1 MTDIKKK
8 EREPLVQISK
18 RTDMPKWQAWLIRGG
33 AVVAALVLGAIITA
47 GLTDANGFG
56 LFFVDLFNGVFGTP
70 RRILK
75 FFQNTAMMLIIALAL
90 APAFRM
96 RFWNI
101 GAEGQVLMGGLGCV
115 VCIQYLGGKVSEP
128 LLIFI
133 MFIAAVAFGAAWTV
147 IPAIFKAQWNTN
159 ETLFTLMMNYIA
171 TQLVALCIYV
181 WVPSGSAVLG
191 VLDHGQF
198 PLIGGQRYVLNIIL
212 VAIVMGIMFLYFRFS
227 KHGYELAVVG
237 ESMNTAKYVGINV
250 KKVIIRTMILSG
262 VLCGFAGFLLVGGTS
277 YTLSTNTVD
286 GRGFTAILVAWLG
299 KFNPLIMG
307 GTSLL
312 YVFIDQGASQTAT
325 DLSLGGYY
333 ADIITGIFFFLVIAC
348 EFFVNYRV
356 RFRFLKGRKKDASP
370 AAPETESAEEGESS
384 LPVVETEEEEA
395 LPVAEAAT
403 AATNEEVTA

>member
-1 MTDIKKK
+1 
-8 EREPLVQISK
+8 
-18 RTDMPKWQAWLIRGG
+18 
-33 AVVAALVLGAIITA
+33 
-47 GLTDANGFG
+47 
-56 LFFVDLFNGVFGTP
+56 
-70 RRILK
+70 
-75 FFQNTAMMLIIALAL
+75 
-90 APAFRM
+90 
-96 RFWNI
+96 
-101 GAEGQVLMGGLGCV
+101 
-115 VCIQYLGGKVSEP
+115 
-128 LLIFI
+128 
-133 MFIAAVAFGAAWTV
+133 
-147 IPAIFKAQWNTN
+147 
-159 ETLFTLMMNYIA
+159 
-171 TQLVALCIYV
+171 
-181 WVPSGSAVLG
+181 
-191 VLDHGQF
+191 
-198 PLIGGQRYVLNIIL
+198 
-212 VAIVMGIMFLYFRFS
+212 
-227 KHGYELAVVG
+227 
-237 ESMNTAKYVGINV
+237 
-250 KKVIIRTMILSG
+250 MILSG

-384 LPVVETEEEEA
+384 LPVAETEEEEA

>member
-1 MTDIKKK
+1 MTNIKTD
-8 EREPLVQISK
+8 REPLFRIVK
-18 RTDMPKWQAWLIRGG
+18 RDNVARGKAWGIRIG
-33 AVVAALVLGAIITA
+33 AVVIAILIGAVVSAILGGGSAFGT
-47 GLTDANGFG
+47 FFSG
-56 LFFVDLFNGVFGTP
+56 LFEGVFGTP
-70 RRILK
+70 RRILNL
-75 FFQNTAMMLIIALAL
+75 FQNTAILLCIALAV
-90 APAFRM
+90 APAFKM

-356 RFRFLKGRKKDASP
+356 RFRFLKGRKKDGSP
-370 AAPETESAEEGESS
+370 VAPETESAEEGESS
-384 LPVVETEEEEA
+384 LPVAETEEEEA
-395 LPVAEAAT
+395 LPVAEAAA

>member
-33 AVVAALVLGAIITA
+33 AVIAALFIGAVVAAILVDGQS
-47 GLTDANGFG
+47 FG
-56 LFFVDLFNGVFGTP
+56 LFFKNIFEGVFGTE
-70 RRILK
+70 RRIWNLL
-75 FFQNTAMMLIIALAL
+75 QNGAVMLIIALAL

-101 GAEGQVLMGGLGCV
+101 GAEGQVLMGGLACV
-115 VCIQYLGGKVSEP
+115 VCIKYFGDKVNEP
-128 LLIFI
+128 VLLLI
-133 MFIAAVAFGAAWTV
+133 MAAMSIAFGAAWAV

-171 TQLVALCIYV
+171 MQLVSYCICI
-181 WVPSGSAVLG
+181 WVPNGSGVLG
-191 VLDHGQF
+191 RLPYGHFPTLGGYNYLLNVLIAV
-198 PLIGGQRYVLNIIL
+198 IGVVVLFIY
-212 VAIVMGIMFLYFRFS
+212 MRFS

-262 VLCGFAGFLLVGGTS
+262 VLCGVAGLVLVAGTNHS
-277 YTLSTNTVD
+277 LSVD
-286 GRGFTAILVAWLG
+286 AVGGRGFTAILVAWLG
-299 KFNPLIMG
+299 KFNPLIMV

-312 YVFIDQGASQTAT
+312 YVFIDQGTAYT
-325 DLSLGGYY
+325 AVAFQMSDSF

-356 RFRFLKGRKKDASP
+356 RFRFLKGRKKDGSP
-370 AAPETESAEEGESS
+370 AAPETESAEEGEES
-384 LPVVETEEEEA
+384 LPAAETEEEEA